1 MSSTSTT
8 GLLTKYYATL
18 FDPEEGLCLAYNAQ
32 GRSVT
37 PVADALNF
45 PRYADLQYIGINPL
59 VGHRLDDNV
68 TAYRSFLF
76 ENDKI
81 DLAQQVAV
89 IKASGLPYSAAVFSG
104 NKSVHYVVSLETPL
118 PDRATYDFVWKWI
131 FNILCDQLPLEQAFD
146 AKTKNPSRFSR
157 APEGTNVKV
166 DDQGVEFHRKRQKL
180 LVVNGRIPDQT
191 MNDWLMAHQDKMPVI
206 KKYDHS
212 IPLSTTAQPM
222 WLSNWTQHLL
232 DEGIF
237 NGKRNDEW
245 FKMAF
250 DFIEC
255 GFNCEEAL
263 GYVEAHAKNLG
274 DFPRKEIETTFK
286 SAYKTNDRR
295 QGQ

>member
-1 MSSTSTT
+1 
-8 GLLTKYYATL
+8 LIEKYYATL

-32 GRSVT
+32 GRNVT
-37 PVADALNF
+37 PVATALAF
-45 PRYADLQYIGINPL
+45 PKYTDLQYIAINPL
-59 VGHRLDDNV
+59 LNYRLDDNV
-68 TAYRSFLF
+68 TAYRNFLF
-76 ENDKI
+76 ENDNI
-81 DLAQQVAV
+81 SLQEQNDL
-89 IKASGLPYSAAVFSG
+89 IKASGLPYSAAVYSG
-104 NKSVHYVVSLETPL
+104 NKSIHFLVSLETPL
-118 PDRATYDFVWKWI
+118 ENRAMYDFVWRWI
-131 FNILCDQLPLEQAFD
+131 FNILCKDLPEEKQFD
-146 AKTKNPSRFSR
+146 KKTKNPSRFSR
-157 APEGTNVKV
+157 TPGGTNVKV
-166 DDQGVEFHRKRQKL
+166 DDQGVEFHRKEQKIL
-180 LVVNGRIPDQT
+180 KVNGRIPDQT
-191 MNDWLMAHQDKMPVI
+191 MNDWLVKHPEQMPVV

-212 IPLSTTAQPM
+212 IALSSTAQPM

-255 GFNCEEAL
+255 GFQCEEAL
-263 GYVEAHAKNLG
+263 GYVEIHAKNLG